1 MRVKAFETTEPLPEL
16 KEPHAIAMMRPWV
29 DVGSVGTT
37 VLGRLEKYLNASELA
52 RLAEPG
58 RFFDFTRYRPMLRYV
73 NGERE
78 VTIPN
83 TFVNYSQA
91 EGLPDLLFIH
101 LLEPHSLGE
110 EYIDSV
116 LELFKELGVTR
127 YLLVGGMYDVVP
139 HTRPLRISGSLRMEG
154 IDETLA
160 ERFKVRRSSYEGPT
174 SILYMISRKAQ
185 KLGLET
191 GNLTV
196 HLPQYV
202 QMEEDLSGAA
212 AVLGVL
218 SELYGL
224 PEELQAR
231 GKAEQQYVELGRT
244 VARSPELRNLVQ
256 RLEAMYDAKTE
267 EEADEEDED
276 APPLSPQV
284 ERFLLDIDERFS
296 NN

>member
-1 MRVKAFETTEPLPEL
+1 MKVKAFETTDPIPEL
-16 KEPHAIAMMRPWV
+16 NQPHAIAMMRPWV

-37 VLGRLEKYLNASELA
+37 VLSRLERYLKASELA
-52 RLAEPG
+52 KLSEPG
-58 RFFDFTRYRPMLRYV
+58 RFFDFTRYRPMLRYA
-73 NGERE
+73 NGERQ

-83 TFVNYSQA
+83 TFINYSQA
-91 EGLPDLLFIH
+91 EGLPDLLFVH

-110 EYIDSV
+110 EYIESV
-116 LELFKELGVTR
+116 LELFKEVGVTR

-139 HTRPLRISGSLRMEG
+139 HTRPLRISGSLRMKD
-154 IDETLA
+154 IDATLA
-160 ERFKVRRSSYEGPT
+160 DRFKVKKSTYEGPT

-185 KLGLET
+185 EIGLET

-202 QMEEDLSGAA
+202 QLEEDLSGAA
-212 AVLGVL
+212 AVLNVL

-231 GKAEQQYVELGRT
+231 EKAARQYVELGKT
-244 VARSPELRNLVQ
+244 VARNPELGALVQ
-256 RLEAMYDAKTE
+256 RLESMYDARAE
-267 EEADEEDED
+267 EELEPEDS
-276 APPLSPQV
+276 PPLSPQV

>member
-1 MRVKAFETTEPLPEL
+1 
-16 KEPHAIAMMRPWV
+16 MMRPWV

>member
-1 MRVKAFETTEPLPEL
+1 MKVKAFETTDPIPEL
-16 KEPHAIAMMRPWV
+16 NQPHAIAMMRPWV

-37 VLGRLEKYLNASELA
+37 VLSRLERYLKASELA
-52 RLAEPG
+52 KLSEPG
-58 RFFDFTRYRPMLRYV
+58 RFFDFTRYRPMLRYA
-73 NGERE
+73 NGERQ

-83 TFVNYSQA
+83 TFINYSQA
-91 EGLPDLLFIH
+91 EGLPDLLFVH

-110 EYIDSV
+110 EYIESV
-116 LELFKELGVTR
+116 LELFKEVGVTR

-139 HTRPLRISGSLRMEG
+139 HTRPLRISGSLRMKD
-154 IDETLA
+154 IDATLA
-160 ERFKVRRSSYEGPT
+160 DRFKVKKSTYEGPT

-185 KLGLET
+185 EIGLET

-202 QMEEDLSGAA
+202 QLEEDLSGAA
-212 AVLGVL
+212 AVLNVL

-231 GKAEQQYVELGRT
+231 EKATRQYVELGKT
-244 VARSPELRNLVQ
+244 VARNPELGALVQ
-256 RLEAMYDAKTE
+256 RLESMYDARTE
-267 EEADEEDED
+267 EEREPEDS
-276 APPLSPQV
+276 PPLSPQV

>member
-1 MRVKAFETTEPLPEL
+1 VKVKAFETTDPIPEL
-16 KEPHAIAMMRPWV
+16 NQPHAIAMMRPWV

-37 VLGRLEKYLNASELA
+37 VLSRLERYLKASELA
-52 RLAEPG
+52 KLSEPG
-58 RFFDFTRYRPMLRYV
+58 RFFDFTRYRPMLRYA
-73 NGERE
+73 NGERQ

-83 TFVNYSQA
+83 TFINYSQA
-91 EGLPDLLFIH
+91 EGLPDLLFVH
-101 LLEPHSLGE
+101 LLEPHALGE
-110 EYIDSV
+110 EYIESV
-116 LELFKELGVTR
+116 LELFKEVGVTR

-139 HTRPLRISGSLRMEG
+139 HTRPLRISGSLRMKD
-154 IDETLA
+154 IDATLA
-160 ERFKVRRSSYEGPT
+160 DRFKVKKSTYEGPT

-185 KLGLET
+185 EIGLET

-202 QMEEDLSGAA
+202 QLEEDLSGAA
-212 AVLGVL
+212 AVLNVL

-231 GKAEQQYVELGRT
+231 EKAARQYVELGKT
-244 VARSPELRNLVQ
+244 VARNPELGALVQ
-256 RLEAMYDAKTE
+256 RLESMYDARAE
-267 EEADEEDED
+267 EEREPEDS
-276 APPLSPQV
+276 PPLSPQV

>member
-1 MRVKAFETTEPLPEL
+1 
-16 KEPHAIAMMRPWV
+16 MMRPWV

-37 VLGRLEKYLNASELA
+37 VLSRLERYLKASELA
-52 RLAEPG
+52 KLAEPG
-58 RFFDFTRYRPMLRYV
+58 RFFDFTRYRPMLRYA
-73 NGERE
+73 NGERQ

-83 TFVNYSQA
+83 TFINYSQA
-91 EGLPDLLFIH
+91 EGLPDLLFVH

-110 EYIDSV
+110 EYIESV
-116 LELFKELGVTR
+116 LELFKEVGVTR

-139 HTRPLRISGSLRMEG
+139 HTRPLRISGSLRMKD

-160 ERFKVRRSSYEGPT
+160 DRFKVKKSTYEGPT

-185 KLGLET
+185 EIGLET

-202 QMEEDLSGAA
+202 QLEEDLSGAA
-212 AVLGVL
+212 AVLKVL

-231 GKAEQQYVELGRT
+231 EKAVRQYVELGKT
-244 VARSPELRNLVQ
+244 VARNPELGALVQ
-256 RLEAMYDAKTE
+256 RLEAIYDARAE
-267 EEADEEDED
+267 EEREPDDS
-276 APPLSPQV
+276 PPLSPQV
-284 ERFLLDIDERFS
+284 ERFLLDMDERFS

>member
-16 KEPHAIAMMRPWV
+16 REPHAIAMMRPWV

-52 RLAEPG
+52 KLAEPG

-83 TFVNYSQA
+83 TFINYSRA
-91 EGLPDLLFIH
+91 EGLPDLLFAH

-110 EYIDSV
+110 EYIESV

-160 ERFKVRRSSYEGPT
+160 ERFKVRRSTYEGPT
-174 SILYMISRKAQ
+174 SILLYDLPESP
-185 KLGLET
+185 ET
-191 GNLTV
+191 GVGDREPDCASATV
-196 HLPQYV
+196 RADGRGPIGGGGGPG
-202 QMEEDLSGAA
+202 GAERALRTSARA
-212 AVLGVL
+212 A
-218 SELYGL
+218 SK
-224 PEELQAR
+224 
-231 GKAEQQYVELGRT
+231 GKG
-244 VARSPELRNLVQ
+244 
-256 RLEAMYDAKTE
+256 
-267 EEADEEDED
+267 
-276 APPLSPQV
+276 
-284 ERFLLDIDERFS
+284 
-296 NN
+296 

>member
-1 MRVKAFETTEPLPEL
+1 MRVKAFETTDPIPEL
-16 KEPHAIAMMRPWV
+16 NQPHAIAMMRPWV
-29 DVGSVGTT
+29 DVGSVGTM
-37 VLGRLEKYLNASELA
+37 VLSRLERYLKASELA
-52 RLAEPG
+52 KLAEPG
-58 RFFDFTRYRPMLRYV
+58 RFFDFTRYRPMLRYA
-73 NGERE
+73 NGERQ

-83 TFVNYSQA
+83 TFINYSQA
-91 EGLPDLLFIH
+91 EGLPDLLFVH

-110 EYIDSV
+110 EYIESV
-116 LELFKELGVTR
+116 LELFKEVGVTR

-139 HTRPLRISGSLRMEG
+139 HTRPLRISGSLRMKD

-160 ERFKVRRSSYEGPT
+160 DRFKVKKSTYEGPT

-185 KLGLET
+185 EIGLET

-202 QMEEDLSGAA
+202 QLEEDLSGSA
-212 AVLGVL
+212 AVLKVL

-231 GKAEQQYVELGRT
+231 EKAVRQYVELGKT
-244 VARSPELRNLVQ
+244 VARNPELGALVQ
-256 RLEAMYDAKTE
+256 RLEAIYDARAE
-267 EEADEEDED
+267 EEREPDDS
-276 APPLSPQV
+276 PPLSPQV
-284 ERFLLDIDERFS
+284 ERFLLDMDERFS

>member
-16 KEPHAIAMMRPWV
+16 REPHAIAMMRPWV

-52 RLAEPG
+52 KLAEPG

-83 TFVNYSQA
+83 TFINYSRA
-91 EGLPDLLFIH
+91 EGLPDLLFVH

-160 ERFKVRRSSYEGPT
+160 ERFKVKRSTYEGPT

-224 PEELQAR
+224 PQELQAR
-231 GKAEQQYVELGRT
+231 EKAEQQYVELGRT

-256 RLEAMYDAKTE
+256 RLESMYDARAE
-267 EEADEEDED
+267 EEKARKRTRMRRPYLRRSSD
-276 APPLSPQV
+276 SCW
-284 ERFLLDIDERFS
+284 I
-296 NN
+296 

>member
-1 MRVKAFETTEPLPEL
+1 
-16 KEPHAIAMMRPWV
+16 MMRPWV

-37 VLGRLEKYLNASELA
+37 VLSRLERYLKASELA
-52 RLAEPG
+52 KLAEPG
-58 RFFDFTRYRPMLRYV
+58 RFFDFTRYRPMLRYA
-73 NGERE
+73 NGERQ

-91 EGLPDLLFIH
+91 EGLPDLLFVH

-110 EYIDSV
+110 EYIESV
-116 LELFKELGVTR
+116 LELFKEVGVTR

-139 HTRPLRISGSLRMEG
+139 HTRPLRISGSLRMRG
-154 IDETLA
+154 IDEGLA
-160 ERFKVRRSSYEGPT
+160 ERFRVKKSTYEGPT

-185 KLGLET
+185 EIGLET

-202 QMEEDLSGAA
+202 QLEEDLSGAA
-212 AVLGVL
+212 AVLAVL

-224 PEELQAR
+224 PQELQAR
-231 GKAEQQYVELGRT
+231 EKAARQYVELGKT
-244 VARSPELRNLVQ
+244 VARNPELGALVQ
-256 RLEAMYDAKTE
+256 RLESMYDARAE
-267 EEADEEDED
+267 EEKEPDD